1 MSHYTEITHFEES
14 FSSSKNQNC
23 LLECAQEKNIPQN
36 DISNKMDS
44 TEKNSRIDSAI
55 VVAKKLINDL
65 CKINTRTISKDQY
78 DKLQRKYIRLEIQ
91 AKGFKHQI
99 VLSRVCKS

>member
-1 MSHYTEITHFEES
+1 MTHYTEITHFEGS
-14 FSSSKNQNC
+14 FSSLKSQNSPP
-23 LLECAQEKNIPQN
+23 ECAQEKNIPQN
-36 DISNKMDS
+36 DKRKMES
-44 TEKNSRIDSAI
+44 IAKNSRIDNAI

-91 AKGFKHQI
+91 ARVLKQGFKQTNCVI
-99 VLSRVCKS
+99 